1 MWDNR
6 LVGVVQ
12 SCSLLW
18 RLHIILGG
26 DHAMSILYVAK
37 GLMLMQLELIK
48 GAQYSNRSA
57 D

>member
-48 GAQYSNRSA
+48 GAQYSNHSA